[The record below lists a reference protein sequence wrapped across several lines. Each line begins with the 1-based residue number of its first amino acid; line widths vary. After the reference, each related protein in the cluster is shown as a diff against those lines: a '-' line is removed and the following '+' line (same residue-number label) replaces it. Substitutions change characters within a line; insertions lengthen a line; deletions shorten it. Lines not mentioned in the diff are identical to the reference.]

1 MARVKLSVL
10 YPSLSTSS
18 PTHVGQHRHAD
29 ASSSSCLASPTVAA
43 SPRSPPS
50 RLETG
55 GGQAIDNIYPYES
68 WRNDTFTKFAFPA
81 GTRRCILVRQFG
93 KTIARPTTG
102 GIGKGRASSCSRGG

>member
-55 GGQAIDNIYPYES
+55 RSEERRVGKEGRSRGSPEDYQKEECREALGGGDGGLA
-68 WRNDTFTKFAFPA
+68 A
-81 GTRRCILVRQFG
+81 GTGVA
-93 KTIARPTTG
+93 T
-102 GIGKGRASSCSRGG
+102 

>member
-55 GGQAIDNIYPYES
+55 GGQGAFLPKHPTAWPHPATASGSPALGVAPGHDIDLKDRKS
-68 WRNDTFTKFAFPA
+68 
-81 GTRRCILVRQFG
+81 TRLNSSHI
-93 KTIARPTTG
+93 TISYA
-102 GIGKGRASSCSRGG
+102 